1 MTPDETIDL
10 LSVAAAFDRRTTGE
24 SDVMAWHAAVG
35 DLDFSDSRAAV
46 IAHYQQSRDWVMPA
60 DVRARV
66 KAMRRDR
73 LEREI
78 ASAPPAELTGE
89 PGRYKAE
96 LDANI
101 RRIAD
106 GCQLRLAIAAP
117 VREGPPPEEFTEA
130 REALGPALPGRNA
143 RPLTPQELARQQAA
157 ESRAARATVTAPSED
172 SEQAS

>member
-1 MTPDETIDL
+1 VTPDETIDL

-24 SDVMAWHAAVG
+24 SDVIAWHAAVG
-35 DLDFSDSRAAV
+35 DLDFADSRTAV

-60 DVRARV
+60 DVRTRV

-106 GCQLRLAIAAP
+106 GMTRHLAIAAP
-117 VREGPPPEEFTEA
+117 VREDPPPEEFTEA
-130 REALGPALPGRNA
+130 RARLGPALPRNS
-143 RPLTPQELARQQAA
+143 RELAQRQAA
-157 ESRAARATVTAPSED
+157 ESRAVREAADRLAGDGEPA
-172 SEQAS
+172 

>member
-10 LSVAAAFDRRTTGE
+10 LTVAAAFDRRTTGE

-35 DLDFSDSRAAV
+35 DLDFGDSRAAV

-60 DVRARV
+60 DVRTRV

-73 LEREI
+73 LAREI
-78 ASAPPAELTGE
+78 IPAPPAE

-96 LDANI
+96 LDASI

-106 GCQLRLAIAAP
+106 GRTAWLAIAAP
-117 VREGPPPEEFTEA
+117 VREGPPPEEFTDA
-130 REALGPALPGRNA
+130 RAALGAALLGRGSV
-143 RPLTPQELARQQAA
+143 RPLTTEELAPRQAA
-157 ESRAARATVTAPSED
+157 ESRAARAAAALPAE
-172 SEQAS
+172 EAS